1 MLVTWTRWGK
11 SEKDSDDLAMDVLV
25 NSVLS
30 DGECICFRYPCN
42 ETTFRKVL
50 YFTDDNDDDQGPFA
64 LM

>member
-11 SEKDSDDLAMDVLV
+11 SEKDSDDLGDELV

-42 ETTFRKVL
+42 ETTFGKVL
-50 YFTDDNDDDQGPFA
+50 YFTDDNDDRQGPYA
-64 LM
+64 HM